1 MSLAPAEAKG
11 PIFPG
16 EITDAII
23 DHLYNDRVTLRN
35 CARVCSAWLP
45 ASRHHLFEVFVA
57 RPEKCG
63 LIDLLEFLTH
73 IFVLDGYRGISLK
86 NVATLIHA
94 VPNVRVVELEN
105 LFISFPRSRDTDP
118 AAAIQLSALRIASS
132 NVTEHEFHDL
142 FRLLGLFTIV
152 RTLRMEENSNRHFL
166 TNENLG
172 PHEGNDPQALQ
183 VTELSFACMPST
195 LIGQLIRP
203 TRTAHWETLR
213 GLELDECIERWEQV
227 NEIGKLLAEIGPRL
241 RRLALKPSHRL
252 IPRNNFD
259 IPAAAI
265 PARAAWARCGTRWRL
280 CTLVV
285 RDMEDTRSRWAPLN
299 LAKCTNLDEFLLDLH
314 YGSQSPLYDIHA
326 FFKMNVGLLTTIA
339 ATVRC
344 VKPRIVP
351 VYPFRGHGLNATLAA
366 SGGPLQAL
374 DWPLLDET
382 LSDGRFAS
390 PRVVLDV
397 TELEK
402 QYARSAFDAL
412 KVFLTGCLYRT

>member
-1 MSLAPAEAKG
+1 MLLAPAEAKG

-63 LIDLLEFLTH
+63 LTDLLHFLTSTPDVGSH
-73 IFVLDGYRGISLK
+73 IRHFVLDGYRGISLK

-105 LFISFPRSRDTDP
+105 LFISFPRSRDADP
-118 AAAIQLSALRIASS
+118 APAIQLSALRIASS
-132 NVTEHEFHDL
+132 NVTEHDFHDL
-142 FRLLGLFTIV
+142 FRLLGLFTVV

-172 PHEGNDPQALQ
+172 PHEGNAPQALQ

-203 TRTAHWETLR
+203 TRMAHWETLR

-252 IPRNNFD
+252 LPRNNFD
-259 IPAAAI
+259 IPAAI
-265 PARAAWARCGTRWRL
+265 PAAGGLGAMWNQ
-280 CTLVV
+280 
-285 RDMEDTRSRWAPLN
+285 MAP
-299 LAKCTNLDEFLLDLH
+299 
-314 YGSQSPLYDIHA
+314 
-326 FFKMNVGLLTTIA
+326 M
-339 ATVRC
+339 
-344 VKPRIVP
+344 
-351 VYPFRGHGLNATLAA
+351 HG
-366 SGGPLQAL
+366 GGKSVQCL
-374 DWPLLDET
+374 
-382 LSDGRFAS
+382 
-390 PRVVLDV
+390 
-397 TELEK
+397 
-402 QYARSAFDAL
+402 RSAFEISL
-412 KVFLTGCLYRT
+412 